1 MEPNEIIVSLRDKLS
16 EEQKETIWD
25 SISNKKTWME
35 ISNLSDEE
43 KAKLI
48 LDTWNQIEQKE
59 NQEPEIIERKL
70 TPENFDEVKNLILEN
85 EFEFDMKTSTF
96 KITKK

>member
-70 TPENFDEVKNLILEN
+70 TPENFDEVKKLILEN
-85 EFEFDMKTSTF
+85 EVDFDFENSTI

>member
-35 ISNLSDEE
+35 ITNLSDEE

-70 TPENFDEVKNLILEN
+70 TPENFDEVKKLILEN
-85 EFEFDMKTSTF
+85 EVDFDFENSTI

>member
-35 ISNLSDEE
+35 ITNLSDKE
-43 KAKLI
+43 KAEFI
-48 LDTWNQIEQKE
+48 LDTWNQIKQKE
-59 NQEPEIIERKL
+59 VETN
-70 TPENFDEVKNLILEN
+70 V
-85 EFEFDMKTSTF
+85 
-96 KITKK
+96 

>member
-1 MEPNEIIVSLRDKLS
+1 
-16 EEQKETIWD
+16 
-25 SISNKKTWME
+25 ME

-59 NQEPEIIERKL
+59 NQEPEIIEKKL
-70 TPENFDEVKNLILEN
+70 TPENFDEVKKLILEN
-85 EFEFDMKTSTF
+85 EVDFDFENSTI

>member
-59 NQEPEIIERKL
+59 NQEPEIIERKI
-70 TPENFDEVKNLILEN
+70 TPENFDEVKKLILEN
-85 EFEFDMKTSTF
+85 EVDFDFENSTI

>member
-16 EEQKETIWD
+16 EEQKETILD

-59 NQEPEIIERKL
+59 NQEPEIIEKKTYPRKL
-70 TPENFDEVKNLILEN
+70 
-85 EFEFDMKTSTF
+85 
-96 KITKK
+96 

>member
-70 TPENFDEVKNLILEN
+70 TPENFDEVKKLILEN
-85 EFEFDMKTSTF
+85 EVDFDLENSTF

>member
-70 TPENFDEVKNLILEN
+70 TPENFDEVKKLI
-85 EFEFDMKTSTF
+85 
-96 KITKK
+96 I

>member
-59 NQEPEIIERKL
+59 NQEPEIIEKKL
-70 TPENFDEVKNLILEN
+70 TPENFDEVKKLILEN
-85 EFEFDMKTSTF
+85 EVDFDFENSTF

>member
-70 TPENFDEVKNLILEN
+70 TPENFDEVKKLILEN
-85 EFEFDMKTSTF
+85 EVDFDLKNSTF
-96 KITKK
+96 KITKE